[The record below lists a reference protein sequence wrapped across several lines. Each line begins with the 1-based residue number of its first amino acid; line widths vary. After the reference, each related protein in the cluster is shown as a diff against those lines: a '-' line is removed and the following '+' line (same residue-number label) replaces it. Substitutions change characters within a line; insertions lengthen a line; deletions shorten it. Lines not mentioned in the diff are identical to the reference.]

1 MIFQNREAAAQELTR
16 ALSAYKADHPLVLGI
31 PRGGV
36 PMAATI
42 ARALDGDLDVVLV
55 HKLGT
60 PFQPELAM
68 GAVHESGTVH
78 VSPLAKELGIGQ
90 DEIDAEVAAQLK
102 VLRERRRLYTP
113 EHSHIDPAGRVVII
127 VDDGSATGATMLAA
141 LEAVRLQQP
150 KQLIA
155 AIGVTAPE
163 TAAKLRAVADD
174 VVCLH
179 TPEFFQAVGQ
189 FFADFSAVDDDE
201 VIATLHRFRT
211 GTAQSTHN
219 S

>member
-1 MIFQNREAAAQELTR
+1 MFKNRAAAAQELAQ
-16 ALSAYKADHPLVLGI
+16 ALTDYEAEHPLVLGI

-36 PMAATI
+36 PMAAII
-42 ARALDGDLDVVLV
+42 AQALHGDLDVVLV

-68 GAVHESGTVH
+68 GAVHESGKVH
-78 VSPLAKELGIGQ
+78 VSPLAEQLGIGQ
-90 DEIDAEVAAQLK
+90 AEIDAEVAAQLK

-113 EHSHIDPAGRVVII
+113 EHGHIDPAGRVVII

-141 LEAVRLQQP
+141 LEAVKAQQP

-163 TAAKLRAVADD
+163 TVEKLRAVADQ
-174 VVCLH
+174 VVCLQ
-179 TPEFFQAVGQ
+179 TPEFFHAVGQ
-189 FFADFSAVDDDE
+189 FFEDFSPVDDKD
-201 VIATLHRFRT
+201 VIATLRRFRT
-211 GTAQSTHN
+211 GAAESAHGR
-219 S
+219 